1 MQKDK
6 LLFTPGPLTTSH
18 SVKETMLRDV
28 GSRDDEFIA
37 LIRGIRDELL
47 GLGGVS
53 RAEGYEAIL
62 MQGSGTFGV
71 ESVIS
76 SVVPSSGKLLV
87 AVNGAYGERI
97 VQMAARHR
105 IPVEVLRT
113 AENQTPGPADFHRLL
128 AADPSIT
135 HVAAVHCE
143 TTTGI
148 LNPIEAIGAAVR
160 DARRAFIVDA
170 MSSFGAIPIHLGK
183 ASIDFLISS
192 SNKCIQGVP
201 GFSFALAKRDKLLAS
216 EGSAR
221 TLSLDLLEQWRGL
234 EQSGQFRYTPP
245 THAILAFARAL
256 RELAEEGGVAA
267 RGARYR
273 RNHDTLVQ
281 GMTAMG
287 FRVFL
292 RREVQ
297 SCVITSFYVPTD
309 PKFGFAEFY
318 RRLSAKGFVIY
329 PGKLSQADTFRI
341 GSIGHLF
348 EADIR
353 ALLEAIRETLGE
365 MEVTMETTEASD
377 KQSPPKQAPK

>member
-18 SVKETMLRDV
+18 SVKEAMLRDV

-47 GLGGVS
+47 VLGGVS
-53 RAEGYEAIL
+53 QAEGYEAVL

-76 SVVPSSGKLLV
+76 SVVPANSKLVV
-87 AVNGAYGERI
+87 AVNGAYGERL
-97 VQMAARHR
+97 VQMAARYD

-113 AENQTPGPADFHRLL
+113 AENQTPDPDDFRRLL
-128 AADPSIT
+128 AADSSIT
-135 HVAAVHCE
+135 HVAVVHCE

-148 LNPIEAIGAAVR
+148 LNPIEAIGVVVR
-160 DARRAFIVDA
+160 DAGRTFIVDA
-170 MSSFGAIPIHLGK
+170 MSSFGAIPIHLGT
-183 ASIDFLISS
+183 ANIDFLISS

-201 GFSFALAKRDKLLAS
+201 GFSFVLAKREKLLAS
-216 EGSAR
+216 KGSAR

-256 RELAEEGGVAA
+256 RELTEEGGVAA

-273 RNHDTLVQ
+273 RNHDVLMQ
-281 GMTAMG
+281 GMTGMG

-292 RREVQ
+292 RPEVQ
-297 SCVITSFYVPTD
+297 SCIITPFYVPAD
-309 PKFGFAEFY
+309 PKFAFAEFY

-341 GSIGHLF
+341 GSIGQLF

-353 ALLEAIRETLGE
+353 ALLEAIRATLGE
-365 MEVTMETTEASD
+365 MGVTLETTEALD
-377 KQSPPKQAPK
+377 KQSPPNQAPK

>member
-1 MQKDK
+1 MPKDK

-18 SVKETMLRDV
+18 SVKEAMLRDI

-37 LIRGIRDELL
+37 LIRRIRDELP

-53 RAEGYEAIL
+53 QSAGYEAVL

-76 SVVPSSGKLLV
+76 SVVPANGKLLV
-87 AVNGAYGERI
+87 AVNGAYGERMLR
-97 VQMAARHR
+97 MAARHG
-105 IPVEVLRT
+105 IPVEALHT
-113 AENQTPGPADFHRLL
+113 AENQTPNPDDFRRLL
-128 AADPSIT
+128 AADSSIT
-135 HVAAVHCE
+135 HVAVVHCE

-148 LNPIEAIGAAVR
+148 LNPIEAIGVVVR
-160 DARRAFIVDA
+160 DAGRTCIVDA
-170 MSSFGAIPIHLGK
+170 MSSFGAIPIHLEN
-183 ASIDFLISS
+183 ACIDFLISS

-201 GFSFALAKRDKLLAS
+201 GFSFVLAKREKLLAS

-245 THAILAFARAL
+245 THAILAFAGAL
-256 RELAEEGGVAA
+256 RELEEEGGVAA

-273 RNHDTLVQ
+273 HNHEVLVN
-281 GMTAMG
+281 GMRAMG
-287 FRVFL
+287 FRTYL
-292 RREVQ
+292 PPEVQ
-297 SCVITSFYVPTD
+297 SCIITAFYVPAD
-309 PKFGFAEFY
+309 PKFAFAEFY
-318 RRLSAKGFVIY
+318 RRLSGKGFVIY
-329 PGKLSQADTFRI
+329 PGKISQADTFRI

-353 ALLEAIRETLGE
+353 ALLEAIRETIAE
-365 MEVTMETTEASD
+365 MEVTLETAND
-377 KQSPPKQAPK
+377 QS

>member
-18 SVKETMLRDV
+18 SVKEAMLRDV

-37 LIRGIRDELL
+37 LIRRIRDALL

-53 RAEGYEAIL
+53 QSAGYEAVL

-76 SVVPSSGKLLV
+76 SVVPANGKLLV
-87 AVNGAYGERI
+87 AVNGAYGERMAR
-97 VQMAARHR
+97 MAARHR

-113 AENQTPGPADFHRLL
+113 AENQAPNPEDIRRLL
-128 AADPSIT
+128 AAQPSIT
-135 HVAAVHCE
+135 HVALVHCE
-143 TTTGI
+143 TTTGM

-160 DARRAFIVDA
+160 DAGRAFIVDA
-170 MSSFGAIPIHLGK
+170 MSSFGAIPIHLEN
-183 ASIDFLISS
+183 ACIDFLISS

-201 GFSFALAKRDKLLAS
+201 GFSFVLAKREKLLAS

-245 THAILAFARAL
+245 THAILGFSRAL
-256 RELAEEGGVAA
+256 RELNEEGGVAA
-267 RGARYR
+267 RGKRYL
-273 RNHDTLVQ
+273 RNQELLAS
-281 GMTAMG
+281 GMRAMG
-287 FRVFL
+287 FRAYL
-292 RREVQ
+292 SPEVQ
-297 SCVITSFYVPTD
+297 SCIITAFYFPTD
-309 PKFGFAEFY
+309 PKFAFEPFY
-318 RRLSAKGFVIY
+318 RRLSDKGFIIY
-329 PGKLSQADTFRI
+329 PGKISRAETFRI

-348 EADIR
+348 ESDIR

-365 MEVTMETTEASD
+365 MEVTLETAVAS
-377 KQSPPKQAPK
+377 

>member
-1 MQKDK
+1 MQRDK

-18 SVKETMLRDV
+18 SVKEAMLHDV

-53 RAEGYEAIL
+53 RAEGYETVL

-76 SVVPSSGKLLV
+76 SVVPASGKLLV

-97 VQMAARHR
+97 VQMATRHR

-113 AENQTPGPADFHRLL
+113 AENQPPDPDDFRRLL
-128 AADPSIT
+128 AADRSIT
-135 HVAAVHCE
+135 HVAVVHCE

-148 LNPIEAIGAAVR
+148 INPIEAIGAVLQEAG
-160 DARRAFIVDA
+160 RAFIVDA

-183 ASIDFLISS
+183 ANIDFLVSS

-201 GFSFALAKRDKLLAS
+201 GFSFVLAKREKLLA
-216 EGSAR
+216 GQGLAR

-256 RELAEEGGVAA
+256 RELNEEGGVAA

-273 RNHDTLVQ
+273 RNHDVLVP
-281 GMTAMG
+281 GMTGMG

-292 RREVQ
+292 RPEVQ
-297 SCVITSFYVPTD
+297 SCIITSFYVPPD

-341 GSIGHLF
+341 GSIGHVF

-353 ALLEAIRETLGE
+353 ALLEAVRETMAEMGVTLG
-365 MEVTMETTEASD
+365 
-377 KQSPPKQAPK
+377 PKSN